1 MDERARLTVPD
12 IAFMLGTIAMVGALY
27 PVFADGFSDMV
38 SEMDPATA
46 MLWRLF
52 LPLMILVIFGV
63 LYRKAIAGGAR

>member
-12 IAFMLGTIAMVGALY
+12 IAFLLGTVAMVGALY
-27 PVFADGFSDMV
+27 PVFADGYDKMV

-46 MLWRLF
+46 MLWQLF

-63 LYRKAIAGGAR
+63 LYRKAVAGGAR